1 VCDRPTSH
9 DVVDDAGEVRSS
21 NSRAMGGLS
30 EDAGA
35 TRRKD
40 LDLIFARSPVQT
52 TPVMKR
58 LPRDPVLCP
67 KLWAD
72 HAGDGHDHSHGYA
85 RSTSVSV
92 PRMAVGAKSSDDLGG
107 SISAP

>member
-1 VCDRPTSH
+1 VCATGPTSH
-9 DVVDDAGEVRSS
+9 DVVDDAGEVRLS

-40 LDLIFARSPVQT
+40 LDLIFARPVQT

-58 LPRDPVLCP
+58 
-67 KLWAD
+67 
-72 HAGDGHDHSHGYA
+72 
-85 RSTSVSV
+85 
-92 PRMAVGAKSSDDLGG
+92 
-107 SISAP
+107 

>member
-1 VCDRPTSH
+1 LPAIGVCDRPTSH

-21 NSRAMGGLS
+21 NSTAMGGLS

-40 LDLIFARSPVQT
+40 LDLIFTRSPVQT

-58 LPRDPVLCP
+58 LPGDPVLCP
-67 KLWAD
+67 
-72 HAGDGHDHSHGYA
+72 
-85 RSTSVSV
+85 
-92 PRMAVGAKSSDDLGG
+92 
-107 SISAP
+107 